1 MAWWDIGAKLLDV
14 FRWGGVPP
22 RSIAQPRRREALAG
36 TKGRRSVTAESRNA
50 IGRGAWRRAAG
61 TPRKA
66 RCARAS
72 GVGVSSVA
80 REAAACCWTTRCS
93 PSNRVARYQIDSDQG
108 FFAREGGADDADVP
122 RAAHAGGAAWNRCS
136 GLGIGADSCKL
147 RGGWSCGFSAL
158 LGKGAR
164 FRGLRAA

>member
-1 MAWWDIGAKLLDV
+1 MDAEAHSAGEMGA
-14 FRWGGVPP
+14 
-22 RSIAQPRRREALAG
+22 
-36 TKGRRSVTAESRNA
+36 
-50 IGRGAWRRAAG
+50 
-61 TPRKA
+61 
-66 RCARAS
+66 
-72 GVGVSSVA
+72 VGK
-80 REAAACCWTTRCS
+80 
-93 PSNRVARYQIDSDQG
+93 YSDQG